1 MVKSRVLR
9 VFLLLSVSVVLP
21 VFAQGDLPKAGHY
34 LIVPEQSKI
43 EIKTKTSGMF
53 GSLGHDHLM
62 VPKTFSAEAEVQP
75 QEGVPATVSIRIDA
89 TSLYEAAPEFKPE
102 EKQKIESQMHSDVLE
117 TAKYPEIL
125 FKSTK
130 VTYTK
135 SPEHVYD
142 TKIEGDLTLHGVT
155 RKITVPTR
163 ITEDGANLRASG
175 TFEIQR
181 PDYKIET
188 KSAGGGTVKVGKTLI
203 VTFNI
208 VLKQ

>member
-1 MVKSRVLR
+1 MFKSRILIMFVI
-9 VFLLLSVSVVLP
+9 LSVFVV
-21 VFAQGDLPKAGHY
+21 FTAFSQGDLPKAGHY
-34 LIVPEQSKI
+34 TIVPEESKI
-43 EIKTKTSGMF
+43 QITTKTSGMF
-53 GSLGHDHLM
+53 GFLGHDHLI

-75 QEGVPATVSIRIDA
+75 QDAAPASVTIRIDA
-89 TSLYEAAPEFKPE
+89 TSLYEAEPEFKPE
-102 EKQKIESQMHSDVLE
+102 EKQKIEAQMHSEVLE

-175 TFEIQR
+175 KFEAQR
-181 PDYKIET
+181 SDYKIET
-188 KSAGGGTVKVGKTLI
+188 KAAGGGTVKVGKTLE

>member
-1 MVKSRVLR
+1 MVRSRILVMC
-9 VFLLLSVSVVLP
+9 LLFSVSVVVS
-21 VFAQGDLPKAGHY
+21 VFPQGDLPKAGHY
-34 LIVPEQSKI
+34 AIVPEESKI
-43 EIKTKTSGMF
+43 QITAKTSGMF
-53 GSLGHDHLM
+53 GFLGHDHLI

-75 QEGVPATVSIRIDA
+75 QESVPAVVSIRIDA
-89 TSLYEAAPEFKPE
+89 TSLYEAEPEFKPE
-102 EKQKIESQMHSDVLE
+102 DKQKIEAQMHSEVLE

-142 TKIEGDLTLHGVT
+142 TKIEGDLSLHGVT

-163 ITEDGANLRASG
+163 ITEDGANLRAAG
-175 TFEIQR
+175 KFEVQR
-181 PDYKIET
+181 ADYKIET
-188 KSAGGGTVKVGKTLI
+188 KSAGGGTVKVGKTLE

>member
-1 MVKSRVLR
+1 MVRSRFFLIF
-9 VFLLLSVSVVLP
+9 VFVSVSVVSS
-21 VFAQGDLPKAGHY
+21 VFSQGELPKAGHY
-34 LIVPEQSKI
+34 SIVLEESKI
-43 EIKTKTSGMF
+43 QITTKTSGMF
-53 GSLGHDHLM
+53 GFLGHDHLI
-62 VPKTFSAEAEVQP
+62 VPKSFSAEAEVQP
-75 QEGVPATVSIRIDA
+75 QDAAPASVTIRIDA
-89 TSLYEAAPEFKPE
+89 TSLYEAATEFKPE
-102 EKQKIESQMHSDVLE
+102 EKQKIETQMHSDVLE

-125 FKSTK
+125 FKSIK

-142 TKIEGDLTLHGVT
+142 TKIEGDLSLHGVT

-175 TFEIQR
+175 KFEIQR
-181 PDYKIET
+181 ADYKIET
-188 KSAGGGTVKVGKTLI
+188 KSAGGGTVKVGKTLE

>member
-1 MVKSRVLR
+1 MLRSR
-9 VFLLLSVSVVLP
+9 FLIIFLILSVATVIS
-21 VFAQGDLPKAGHY
+21 VFAQGELPKAGHY
-34 LIVPEQSKI
+34 TIVAEESKI
-43 EIKTKTSGMF
+43 EIKAKSSGMF
-53 GSLGHDHLM
+53 GFLGHDHSI
-62 VPKTFSAEAEVQP
+62 VPKTISGEAEIKP
-75 QEGVPATVSIRIDA
+75 QEAVPASVSIRIDA
-89 TSLYEAAPEFKPE
+89 TSLYEATPEFKPD
-102 EKQKIESQMHSDVLE
+102 EKQKIETQLHADVLE
-117 TAKYPEIL
+117 SAKYPEIV
-125 FKSTK
+125 FKSTQ

-155 RKITVPTR
+155 RKIIVPTR

-175 TFEIQR
+175 KFEIQR

-188 KSAGGGTVKVGKTLI
+188 KSAGGGTVKVGKTLE